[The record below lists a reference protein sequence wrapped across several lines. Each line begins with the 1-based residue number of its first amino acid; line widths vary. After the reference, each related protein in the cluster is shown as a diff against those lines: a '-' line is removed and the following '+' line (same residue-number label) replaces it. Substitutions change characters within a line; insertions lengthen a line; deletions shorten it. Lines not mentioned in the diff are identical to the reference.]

1 MIARLRG
8 EVLEAESSPIVV
20 DCHGVGYEVHIPHSV
35 LVEHGIVGTPI
46 DLYTCLVIRE
56 TDHTL
61 YGFSNPRQRRLFEM
75 LREVK
80 GCGAKISLALIST
93 LSEGGA
99 VEAILTQNAKTLAT
113 TPGIGPRLAERI
125 VLELKDKILEL
136 QIAPIPGRAAV
147 TPVKSTPSD
156 DPLAEALLTL
166 GYRRQ
171 EFEDAA
177 AIAREQS
184 ADLSEQVR
192 IALRNL
198 QK

>member
-8 EVLEAESSPIVV
+8 EVLEADSSPIVV
-20 DCHGVGYEVHIPHSV
+20 DCHGVGYEVHVPHSV
-35 LVEHGIVGTPI
+35 LVEHGIVNERI

-56 TDHTL
+56 TEHTL

-93 LSEGGA
+93 LAEGGA
-99 VEAILTQNAKTLAT
+99 VEAIITQNPKTLAV

-125 VLELKDKILEL
+125 VLELKEKILEL

-147 TPVKSTPSD
+147 TPLRPTPQD
-156 DPLAEALLTL
+156 DQLAEALLTL

-177 AIAREQS
+177 AIARE
-184 ADLSEQVR
+184 ATDDLGEQVR
-192 IALRNL
+192 IALRHL

>member
-147 TPVKSTPSD
+147 TPVKSTPND

>member
-8 EVLEAESSPIVV
+8 EILEADSSPIVV
-20 DCHGVGYEVHIPHSV
+20 DCHGVGYEVHVPHSV
-35 LVEHGIVGTPI
+35 LVEHAIVGETI

-61 YGFSNPRQRRLFEM
+61 FGFSNPRQRRLFEM

-99 VEAILTQNAKTLAT
+99 VEAIITQNPKTLAT

-147 TPVKSTPSD
+147 TPMKSTPPD
-156 DPLAEALLTL
+156 DQLAEALLTL

-171 EFEDAA
+171 EFEEAA
-177 AIAREQS
+177 AKARE
-184 ADLSEQVR
+184 ATDDLSEQVR

>member
-8 EVLEAESSPIVV
+8 EVLEAESSPIVI

-35 LVEHGIVGTPI
+35 LVEHGIVGTAI

-147 TPVKSTPSD
+147 TPVKSTPND

-184 ADLSEQVR
+184 TDLSEQVR

>member
-8 EVLEAESSPIVV
+8 EILEAESSPIVV
-20 DCHGVGYEVHIPHSV
+20 DCHGVGYEVHVPHSV

-147 TPVKSTPSD
+147 TPIKSTPND

-184 ADLSEQVR
+184 TDLSEQVR

>member
-8 EVLEAESSPIVV
+8 EVLEAESSPIVI

-56 TDHTL
+56 TDHTI

-147 TPVKSTPSD
+147 TPVKSTTND

-184 ADLSEQVR
+184 TDLSEQVR